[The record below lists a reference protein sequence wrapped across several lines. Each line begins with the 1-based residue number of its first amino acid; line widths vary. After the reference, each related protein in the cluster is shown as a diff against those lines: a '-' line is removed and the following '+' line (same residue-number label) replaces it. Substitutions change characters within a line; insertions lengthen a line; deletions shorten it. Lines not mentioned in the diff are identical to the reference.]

1 MTVEKRND
9 EIDLIDLSRKLG
21 NVIKKFFSGIGKL
34 IVLLFSFL
42 IRQSVLIISLIIIA
56 LIIGFF
62 QYKTTPTHYMSSF
75 EAHSNA
81 LPSLEIISYINN
93 IHEDFEENN
102 YQQLETK
109 LELDSTFLEKI
120 LDIQAYKVID
130 LNEDGVTD
138 IIDYENEYPTSDTT
152 VSRERFVVQ
161 VKTYVDNGIYDT
173 LKDRI
178 IAYVN
183 KNEYIK
189 ENMAIRNQQR
199 RELIS
204 KLDEEISYLDSLRKT
219 EYFSKENK
227 LETQKGQILIM
238 NEKETQLY
246 HQSILDLYRS
256 QQNYEEELE
265 LRSEPITITQDLN
278 SATVEN
284 DLSSYLKKYGFMG
297 LLLGL
302 FAGLIIEN
310 FKSIKTL
317 VQSARNKQV
326 HS

>member
-9 EIDLIDLSRKLG
+9 EIDLLDLSRKLG

-34 IVLLFSFL
+34 IALLFSFL

-56 LIIGFF
+56 LIIGFI
-62 QYKTTPTHYMSSF
+62 QYKSTPTHYISSF

-93 IHEDFEENN
+93 IHEDFEEKN

-120 LDIQAYKVID
+120 KDIQAYKVID

-138 IIDYENEYPTSDTT
+138 IIDYENNYLSSDST
-152 VSRERFVVQ
+152 VSRNRFVVQ
-161 VKTYVDNGIYDT
+161 VKTYNDNGSIYDT

-219 EYFSKENK
+219 EYFSKEDK
-227 LETQKGQILIM
+227 LKTQKGQILIM

-246 HQSILDLYRS
+246 HQNILDLYRS

-265 LRSEPITITQDLN
+265 LRSEPITIIQDLT
-278 SATVEN
+278 SASVEN

-317 VQSARNKQV
+317 VQSARNK
-326 HS
+326 

>member
-1 MTVEKRND
+1 
-9 EIDLIDLSRKLG
+9 
-21 NVIKKFFSGIGKL
+21 
-34 IVLLFSFL
+34 
-42 IRQSVLIISLIIIA
+42 
-56 LIIGFF
+56 
-62 QYKTTPTHYMSSF
+62 
-75 EAHSNA
+75 
-81 LPSLEIISYINN
+81 
-93 IHEDFEENN
+93 
-102 YQQLETK
+102 
-109 LELDSTFLEKI
+109 
-120 LDIQAYKVID
+120 
-130 LNEDGVTD
+130 
-138 IIDYENEYPTSDTT
+138 
-152 VSRERFVVQ
+152 
-161 VKTYVDNGIYDT
+161 
-173 LKDRI
+173 
-178 IAYVN
+178 
-183 KNEYIK
+183 
-189 ENMAIRNQQR
+189 MAIQNQQR